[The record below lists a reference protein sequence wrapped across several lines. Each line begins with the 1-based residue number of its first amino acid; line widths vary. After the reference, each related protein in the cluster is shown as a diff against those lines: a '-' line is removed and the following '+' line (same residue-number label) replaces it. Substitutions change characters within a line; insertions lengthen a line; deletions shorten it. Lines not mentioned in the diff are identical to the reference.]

1 MGHVSISFSPRLMF
15 DKSPLYSLFT
25 LLFSSF
31 NGLLAF
37 HIFFFLSHEVDLL
50 LLSEKNNV
58 TFYSVDQE

>member
-37 HIFFFLSHEVDLL
+37 HIFFFFES
-50 LLSEKNNV
+50 
-58 TFYSVDQE
+58 